1 MAPQTPRMKKT
12 ATPSR
17 MYSLTLIFSLTVV
30 LARTPRL
37 TAPQYSLYSFMVMER
52 LSYREFSWLCRASI
66 SCSTD
71 CWEKAL
77 FSLETSV
84 ESAASWNTLMIY
96 WQ

>member
-1 MAPQTPRMKKT
+1 MGISSDCSVKNMYSTKSWIRPSRMAPQPPRMKKP

-52 LSYREFSWLCRASI
+52 LSYREFS
-66 SCSTD
+66 
-71 CWEKAL
+71 
-77 FSLETSV
+77 
-84 ESAASWNTLMIY
+84 
-96 WQ
+96 